1 MFPSCVPHTVAP
13 ALSLCLPFQLPCGHA
28 YCRGCLTE
36 LRAKD
41 VAQKCPLCRDSL
53 PPGLDGLY
61 DLGYRAYLK
70 VRGRVDRGEV
80 SWESLPA
87 SEQEEMDD
95 AVAVLTEAA
104 AQGHMM
110 AQVYLGEIYYYGWGV
125 AQDYARAFKFSSM
138 AAQQGD
144 AGAQYNLG
152 IMY

>member
-1 MFPSCVPHTVAP
+1 M
-13 ALSLCLPFQLPCGHA
+13 PCGHA

-61 DLGYRAYLK
+61 DLGYRAYMRVFGK
-70 VRGRVDRGEV
+70 VDRGEV
-80 SWESLPA
+80 SWASLPA

-104 AQGHMM
+104 AQGHME
-110 AQVYLGEIYYYGWGV
+110 AQVYLAEMYFDGKGV
-125 AQDYARAFKFSSM
+125 AQDKEHAFNFYSM

-144 AGAQYNLG
+144 ASAQFQLLSLIHISEPTRPY
-152 IMY
+152 

>member
-1 MFPSCVPHTVAP
+1 M
-13 ALSLCLPFQLPCGHA
+13 PCGHA

-61 DLGYRAYLK
+61 DLGFRALK
-70 VRGRVDRGEV
+70 RLWGKVDRGEV
-80 SWESLPA
+80 SWTSLPA

-104 AQGHMM
+104 AQGHMD
-110 AQVYLGEIYYYGWGV
+110 AQVYLGDILRVRLWSGEG
-125 AQDYARAFKFSSM
+125 
-138 AAQQGD
+138 
-144 AGAQYNLG
+144 
-152 IMY
+152 

>member
-1 MFPSCVPHTVAP
+1 M
-13 ALSLCLPFQLPCGHA
+13 PCGHA

-61 DLGYRAYLK
+61 DLGYRAYSRVKGK
-70 VRGRVDRGEV
+70 VERGEV

-110 AQVYLGEIYYYGWGV
+110 AQSHLGDVYSFGFGV
-125 AQDYARAFKFSSM
+125 AQDKARTFKFYSLLSRKC
-138 AAQQGD
+138 
-144 AGAQYNLG
+144 
-152 IMY
+152 

>member
-1 MFPSCVPHTVAP
+1 MIFLIYLTDTHAP

-28 YCRGCLTE
+28 YCRGCLAE

-61 DLGYRAYLK
+61 DLGYRAYWRT
-70 VRGRVDRGEV
+70 RGKADRGEV

-104 AQGHMM
+104 AQGHMN
-110 AQVYLGEIYYYGWGV
+110 AQAYLGDINGFGRGV
-125 AQDYARAFKFSSM
+125 GR
-138 AAQQGD
+138 
-144 AGAQYNLG
+144 
-152 IMY
+152 

>member
-1 MFPSCVPHTVAP
+1 M
-13 ALSLCLPFQLPCGHA
+13 PCGHA
-28 YCRGCLTE
+28 YCRGCLAE

-61 DLGYRAYLK
+61 DLGYRAYWR
-70 VRGRVDRGEV
+70 VRGKVDRGEV

-104 AQGHMM
+104 AQGHMD
-110 AQVYLGEIYYYGWGV
+110 AQALHLRVRSWCAKG
-125 AQDYARAFKFSSM
+125 
-138 AAQQGD
+138 
-144 AGAQYNLG
+144 
-152 IMY
+152 